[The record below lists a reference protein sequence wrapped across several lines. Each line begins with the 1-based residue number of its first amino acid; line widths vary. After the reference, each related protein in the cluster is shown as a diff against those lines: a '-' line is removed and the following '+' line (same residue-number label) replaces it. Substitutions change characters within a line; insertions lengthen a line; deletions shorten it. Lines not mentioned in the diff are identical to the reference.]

1 MPGMRKGV
9 ACLLATLLAAL
20 LAASTSAAAE
30 PTIRVPARF
39 FGVHVRSPEGGDY
52 ARMRGAGVG
61 LVRTGFPYSAVRPQ
75 PLAGYDWRRFDAFV
89 AGTAAQGVDLLP
101 VVYGA
106 PPWLPFVGGAS
117 ILEEP
122 LASAWSSYLVA
133 LVDRYGSGGRFW
145 QLHPEVPYRPVRYWQ
160 IWNEPNSFVNWPDP
174 SPREYGE
181 LLARSAAT
189 IHAVDPAARVVTA
202 GVVAQPIDD
211 FTEPGAEFLQRMFR
225 SQRAAR
231 AADVIAIHPYTRS
244 PRAMKKLI
252 RRTRGTMDRAG
263 LKRTPIWVTE
273 VGWGAAAPSP
283 EATSGLTPAVPGRE
297 SETQAKQRQRLRSAL
312 RTAIDQRRKLGI
324 GRVVWYQWQ
333 DGPDPACGWCGTAG
347 LIREDGVAK
356 PLLRSFSRIAHA
368 RRAPLQ
374 SPGAGPGPA
383 TRARSS
389 AG

>member
-1 MPGMRKGV
+1 
-9 ACLLATLLAAL
+9 
-20 LAASTSAAAE
+20 
-30 PTIRVPARF
+30 
-39 FGVHVRSPEGGDY
+39 
-52 ARMRGAGVG
+52 
-61 LVRTGFPYSAVRPQ
+61 
-75 PLAGYDWRRFDAFV
+75 
-89 AGTAAQGVDLLP
+89 
-101 VVYGA
+101 
-106 PPWLPFVGGAS
+106 
-117 ILEEP
+117 
-122 LASAWSSYLVA
+122 
-133 LVDRYGSGGRFW
+133 
-145 QLHPEVPYRPVRYWQ
+145 
-160 IWNEPNSFVNWPDP
+160 
-174 SPREYGE
+174 
-181 LLARSAAT
+181 
-189 IHAVDPAARVVTA
+189 
-202 GVVAQPIDD
+202 
-211 FTEPGAEFLQRMFR
+211 
-225 SQRAAR
+225 
-231 AADVIAIHPYTRS
+231 
-244 PRAMKKLI
+244 MKKLI
-252 RRTRGTMDRAG
+252 RQTRVTMDRAG

-273 VGWGAAAPSP
+273 VGWGAAAPRP